1 MVLANLFSMN
11 TELSMNPQRGF
22 TLLEVMVALA
32 VFATLSAAVFSASQF
47 VLSRGA
53 ALEERLFATWLADNQ
68 LNELQL
74 QSGLTPG
81 RQRLARHFAQRDWW
95 LSQTIERSPAPGLLK
110 VQLSVGRTESEQP
123 LQRVTSWLPVT
134 P

>member
-1 MVLANLFSMN
+1 MN
-11 TELSMNPQRGF
+11 TKRTMAVQRGF

-53 ALEERLFATWLADNQ
+53 ALEERLFATWIADNQ
-68 LNELQL
+68 LNELAVQ
-74 QSGLTPG
+74 GALTPG
-81 RQRLARHFAQRDWW
+81 RQRLVRHFAQRDWW
-95 LSQTIERSPAPGLLK
+95 LSQTLERSPDPRLLK
-110 VQLSVGRTESEQP
+110 VQVSVGRAASEQP

>member
-1 MVLANLFSMN
+1 MKA
-11 TELSMNPQRGF
+11 QRGF

-68 LNELQL
+68 LNELSL
-74 QSGLTPG
+74 QGALRPG
-81 RQRLARHFAQRDWW
+81 HQRLDRHFAQRDWW
-95 LSQTIERSPAPGLLK
+95 LNQTIERSTDPRLFK
-110 VQLSVGRTESEQP
+110 VQLSVGRVQSDQP
-123 LQRVTSWLPVT
+123 LQRVTSWLVVAP
-134 P
+134 

>member
-1 MVLANLFSMN
+1 MN
-11 TELSMNPQRGF
+11 TERTMGVQRGF

-32 VFATLSAAVFSASQF
+32 VFAILSAAVFSASQF

-53 ALEERLFATWLADNQ
+53 ALEERLFATWIADNQ
-68 LNELQL
+68 LNELSV
-74 QSGLTPG
+74 QSVLTPG
-81 RQRLARHFAQRDWW
+81 RQQLMRHFAQRDWW
-95 LSQTIERSPAPGLLK
+95 LSQTLERSADPRLLK
-110 VQLSVGRTESEQP
+110 VELSVGRAASEQP

>member
-1 MVLANLFSMN
+1 MSRKPKMN
-11 TELSMNPQRGF
+11 AQRGF

-68 LNELQL
+68 LNELSL
-74 QSGLTPG
+74 HAGLRPG
-81 RQRLARHFAQRDWW
+81 HQRLDRHFAQRDWW
-95 LSQTIERSPAPGLLK
+95 LSQTIERSTDPRLYK
-110 VQLSVGRTESEQP
+110 VQLSVGRTESDQP
-123 LQRVTSWLPVT
+123 LQHVTSWLAVAP
-134 P
+134 